1 MKKIKILRN
10 FSIENTV
17 YLKDQELI
25 VEDGFTGSPRYYDII
40 SSTPD
45 KDTKKGTK
53 KSSRKKKRI
62 PDRAV
67 KSRNTA
73 ITNKDKT

>member
-10 FSIENTV
+10 FFIENTG

-25 VEDGFTGSPRYYDII
+25 VEDDFTGSPSYYQVI
-40 SSTPD
+40 STIES
-45 KDTKKGTK
+45 KKPEMTAK
-53 KSSRKKKRI
+53 KRQKGRKRI
-62 PDRAV
+62 PNRAV

-73 ITNKDKT
+73 ITNKDKS

>member
-17 YLKDQELI
+17 YVKDQEII
-25 VEDGFTGSPRYYDII
+25 VNDDFAGSPRYYDII
-40 SSTPD
+40 SQSID
-45 KDTKKGTK
+45 KKPKTKG
-53 KSSRKKKRI
+53 RKRKRI
-62 PDRAV
+62 PNRAV

-73 ITNKDKT
+73 ITNKDKS

>member
-10 FSIENTV
+10 FSVENKF
-17 YLKDQELI
+17 YRKDDEI
-25 VEDGFTGSPRYYDII
+25 VVEDGFSGSPRYYRVIGVVQAEKPKTRGKRG
-40 SSTPD
+40 S
-45 KDTKKGTK
+45 KG
-53 KSSRKKKRI
+53 KRI
-62 PDRAV
+62 PNRKV